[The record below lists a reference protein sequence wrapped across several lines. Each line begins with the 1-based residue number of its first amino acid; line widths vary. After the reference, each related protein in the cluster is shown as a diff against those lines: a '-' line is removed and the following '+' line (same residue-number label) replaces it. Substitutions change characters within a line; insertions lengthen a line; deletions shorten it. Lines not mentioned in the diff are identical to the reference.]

1 MTIIMRDEYYGQ
13 RAPVVIDLS
22 GPKGNLVHIIG
33 WTQELAKIMKLDGD
47 AIVDEM
53 FGFGK
58 SGNSYDDIIEI
69 FEKYFGEHTIMIDDP
84 VE

>member
-13 RAPVVIDLS
+13 RAPVVIDLAE
-22 GPKGNLVHIIG
+22 PEGNVAYIIG
-33 WTQELAKIMKLDGD
+33 WAEELAKIMKLDGD

-58 SGNSYDDIIEI
+58 NDKNYEEIIKI
-69 FEKYFGEHTIMIDDP
+69 FEGYFGKFTILIDDP
-84 VE
+84 SE

>member
-13 RAPVVIDLS
+13 RAPVVIDLA
-22 GPKGNLVHIIG
+22 GPEGNVAYIIG
-33 WTQELAKIMKLDGD
+33 WTIELAKIMKLDGD

-58 SGNSYDDIIEI
+58 NDKNYEEILAI
-69 FEKYFGEHTIMIDDP
+69 FEGYFGEHTILIDDP
-84 VE
+84 RE